1 MAKLTKEKV
10 TSCLRGS
17 ALTLA
22 TLIGVI
28 GGVIFG
34 LSLRQRE
41 RKEIFSLLFNQMKVC
56 QIFLGTTYQNATIY
70 QISPKYTK

>member
-10 TSCLRGS
+10 KGCLKSS

-34 LSLRQRE
+34 LTLRQRE
-41 RKEIFSLLFNQMKVC
+41 RKQSLKPF
-56 QIFLGTTYQNATIY
+56 
-70 QISPKYTK
+70 